1 MAGALLILGS
11 LKDMADVILFVVLFG
26 MPISL
31 SITALFS
38 EESND

>member
-1 MAGALLILGS
+1 MSDL
-11 LKDMADVILFVVLFG
+11 ILFVVLFG

-31 SITALFS
+31 MIVTLIS

>member
-1 MAGALLILGS
+1 MSDI
-11 LKDMADVILFVVLFG
+11 VLFVVLFG

-31 SITALFS
+31 SIIALLS